1 MSRAPF
7 RDRTRSLFMTA
18 RTNPEF
24 ARRVAEE
31 LSPSAREMFVSELA
45 KPERV
50 DLGPSKAPGLVK
62 CARSPY
68 ASECGFA
75 AQLRLVAKSAARVR

>member
-7 RDRTRSLFMTA
+7 RDRTLSLLTTA

-24 ARRVAEE
+24 GWRVARE
-31 LSPSAREMFVSELA
+31 LSQSARDTFVSELT

-50 DLGPSKAPGLVK
+50 EAKPAKTPGLAK
-62 CARSPY
+62 CAASPY
-68 ASECGFA
+68 ATERGFA

>member
-7 RDRTRSLFMTA
+7 RDRTLSLLTTA
-18 RTNPEF
+18 RTTPEF
-24 ARRVAEE
+24 ARRVAQE
-31 LSPSAREMFVSELA
+31 LTQPARDLFVSELA

-50 DLGPSKAPGLVK
+50 ELRPSKAPGLAK

-68 ASECGFA
+68 THVSGLA

>member
-1 MSRAPF
+1 MSSTPF
-7 RDRTRSLFMTA
+7 RDRARSLLSTA

-24 ARRVAEE
+24 ARRVAEG
-31 LSPSAREMFVSELA
+31 LDQSAREMFVSELA
-45 KPERV
+45 KPEGAERR
-50 DLGPSKAPGLVK
+50 PSKAPGLAK

-68 ASECGFA
+68 ATECGFA

>member
-1 MSRAPF
+1 MSSTPF
-7 RDRTRSLFMTA
+7 RDRTRSLYTTA

-24 ARRVAEE
+24 ALRVAGE
-31 LSPSAREMFVSELA
+31 LSQSARDMFVSELA

-50 DLGPSKAPGLVK
+50 ERGPSKAPGLAK
-62 CARSPY
+62 CTRSPY
-68 ASECGFA
+68 AHECGFA

>member
-1 MSRAPF
+1 MSRVPSRA
-7 RDRTRSLFMTA
+7 RTLSLFTTA

-24 ARRVAEE
+24 GLRVARE
-31 LSPSAREMFVSELA
+31 LSPSARDMFVSELA

-50 DLGPSKAPGLVK
+50 EPRPAKAPGLAK
-62 CARSPY
+62 CTRSPY
-68 ASECGFA
+68 ANERGFA

>member
-7 RDRTRSLFMTA
+7 GARTLSLLTTA

-24 ARRVAEE
+24 GRRVAQG
-31 LSPSAREMFVSELA
+31 LSPSARETFVSELA

-50 DLGPSKAPGLVK
+50 AVRPSPAPGLAK

-68 ASECGFA
+68 ANARGFA

>member
-7 RDRTRSLFMTA
+7 RDRTRSLLTTA

-24 ARRVAEE
+24 GLRVARE
-31 LSPSAREMFVSELA
+31 LGPSARELFVSELA

-50 DLGPSKAPGLVK
+50 EARPAPAPGLAK
-62 CARSPY
+62 CAPSPY
-68 ASECGFA
+68 ANERGFA

>member
-7 RDRTRSLFMTA
+7 RDRTRSLFTTA

-24 ARRVAEE
+24 ARRVADV
-31 LSPSAREMFVSELA
+31 LSRSAREIFVSELA

-50 DLGPSKAPGLVK
+50 ERGPSKAPGLAK

-68 ASECGFA
+68 APERGFA

>member
-1 MSRAPF
+1 MSRTPF
-7 RDRTRSLFMTA
+7 RDRTLSLLATA

-24 ARRVAEE
+24 GRRVTEG
-31 LSPSAREMFVSELA
+31 LSQSARDMFVSELA
-45 KPERV
+45 KPERIE
-50 DLGPSKAPGLVK
+50 LRPSKAPGLAK

-68 ASECGFA
+68 ANESGFA

>member
-7 RDRTRSLFMTA
+7 RDRTLRLLTLA

-24 ARRVAEE
+24 GRRVAEG
-31 LSPSAREMFVSELA
+31 LSQSARDLFVSELA

-50 DLGPSKAPGLVK
+50 ESRATQAPGLAK
-62 CARSPY
+62 CTRSSY
-68 ASECGFA
+68 ANESGLA
-75 AQLRLVAKSAARVR
+75 QQLRLVAKSAARVR

>member
-1 MSRAPF
+1 MPRAPF
-7 RDRTRSLFMTA
+7 RDRTQSLLTTA

-24 ARRVAEE
+24 GLRIARE
-31 LSPSAREMFVSELA
+31 LSPSAREVFVSELA

-50 DLGPSKAPGLVK
+50 ELRPAAGPGLAK
-62 CARSPY
+62 CVRSPY
-68 ASECGFA
+68 ANECGFA

>member
-7 RDRTRSLFMTA
+7 GDRTRSLLTTA

-24 ARRVAEE
+24 GRRVAEG
-31 LSPSAREMFVSELA
+31 LSQSARDLFVSELA
-45 KPERV
+45 KPERIERR
-50 DLGPSKAPGLVK
+50 PAPAPGLAK

-68 ASECGFA
+68 SHECGFA

>member
-7 RDRTRSLFMTA
+7 RDRTQSLLTTA

-24 ARRVAEE
+24 GWRVARG
-31 LSPSAREMFVSELA
+31 LSASAREVFVSELA
-45 KPERV
+45 KPERIE
-50 DLGPSKAPGLVK
+50 LRPSAGPGLAK